1 MKVRELNFSKMIGLF
16 KKKSTERADSM
27 GILMKELKESG
38 ISFVDSLNV
47 CSWILLER
55 QCVSFERYVHELKKE
70 ELNRTFSVTIFK
82 KTISI
87 TFR

>member
-1 MKVRELNFSKMIGLF
+1 
-16 KKKSTERADSM
+16 M

-55 QCVSFERYVHELKKE
+55 QSVSFERYVHELKKE